1 MITKFKN
8 FIKSILRQLK
18 NKVNIIIFV
27 IVLIITYSP
36 VWLVGGL
43 GFIFQNKAMLAIA
56 TAYALFWA
64 GPFTPYFPLCI
75 GLTFI
80 IRKIYDKIK
89 RHNWRRWL
97 QIEIVK
103 ENPSRDAR
111 VDLLYKSFHFNSIL
125 FSSPYIPVII
135 YIYKISFISHCVIV

>member
-125 FSSPYIPVII
+125 FSSSDIPII
-135 YIYKISFISHCVIV
+135 VDIYKISFISYCVIV

>member
-43 GFIFQNKAMLAIA
+43 GFIFQDKAMLAIA
-56 TAYALFWA
+56 IAYALFWA

-89 RHNWRRWL
+89 CHNWRRWL
-97 QIEIVK
+97 
-103 ENPSRDAR
+103 
-111 VDLLYKSFHFNSIL
+111 
-125 FSSPYIPVII
+125 
-135 YIYKISFISHCVIV
+135 

>member
-56 TAYALFWA
+56 TAYALFWGGA

-97 QIEIVK
+97 
-103 ENPSRDAR
+103 
-111 VDLLYKSFHFNSIL
+111 
-125 FSSPYIPVII
+125 
-135 YIYKISFISHCVIV
+135 